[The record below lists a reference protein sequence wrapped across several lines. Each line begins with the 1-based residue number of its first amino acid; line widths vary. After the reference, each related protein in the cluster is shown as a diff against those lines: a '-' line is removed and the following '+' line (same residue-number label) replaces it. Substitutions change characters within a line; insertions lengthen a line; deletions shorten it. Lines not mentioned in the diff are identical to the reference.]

1 MDHVKKLNENKAH
14 GHDEISIKLIKI
26 CGNAISKPLFIIF
39 KNCISKSYFPK
50 KWIKAN
56 VVPVHKKNERNIISN
71 YRPISLL
78 PICGKLFEKIIFDN
92 LYTYI
97 FQNGFITDKQ
107 SGYRN
112 GDSTIKQLLSITH
125 EIYKAFDASDEIR
138 AVFLDIS
145 RAFDRV

>member
-1 MDHVKKLNENKAH
+1 MQSPNLF
-14 GHDEISIKLIKI
+14 SSS
-26 CGNAISKPLFIIF
+26 SKTA
-39 KNCISKSYFPK
+39 YQRATFPK
-50 KWIKAN
+50 NGKR
-56 VVPVHKKNERNIISN
+56 PTLCQCKKKERNIISN

-78 PICGKLFEKIIFDN
+78 PICGKSFEKIIFDN

-138 AVFLDIS
+138 VIFLDIN
-145 RAFDRV
+145 RAFDRVWHDGLSCASGIISHF